1 MQKRMA
7 CLVSAGLVLAL
18 VSRAPLKSAFASE
31 RDVKKKM
38 LSSLKR
44 RDRTGAVEAL
54 NEAAALPGDKG
65 AKLILSKAL
74 QIGLLGLV
82 DEIVESLGKVNDP
95 KPVVKAATSHRT
107 PDVRYLCVRALAA
120 HKTPEALAACQKA
133 LGDKAEVVA
142 VAAVRS
148 TQAKVTKE
156 IVDEWLKLLLKEE
169 KAKAKKQRQ
178 SFLRELVTAL
188 KNVTGQEI
196 DAGIDWDNYW
206 KAHRAAWK
214 APDLATGGSD
224 KDVIDRMKKHRKSD
238 VKTLE
243 RLADTDVIVMRGRSD
258 KVEQVLTAIKIKHKR
273 INREDF
279 GKLELKPNSV
289 LVLNCNG
296 DKDLFTDAEIAKISK
311 FVAKGGY
318 LFSSDW
324 QLKFTVEK
332 AFPGAIAFG
341 GESER
346 TKRGEEISSPITPV
360 VGNHPYMRDVFPLS
374 TIERAGYKWKIDGRS
389 HLIKILSKKGVIPLI
404 SCEALK
410 AKKAPFVA
418 VTFRWKGRVVTKNRV
433 ATGGKAVPE
442 GGAVLHVLG
451 HFKNQKDKG
460 TDKFALQQL
469 LLNFIIEKQRE
480 KRMAKK

>member
-18 VSRAPLKSAFASE
+18 VSWAPLKSAFASE
-31 RDVKKKM
+31 RDVKKK
-38 LSSLKR
+38 LLGSLKR

-107 PDVRYLCVRALAA
+107 PDVRYLCVRALAS

-148 TQAKVTKE
+148 TQAKMTKE

-169 KAKAKKQRQ
+169 KAKPKKQRQ

-188 KNVTGQEI
+188 KNATGQEI
-196 DAGIDWDNYW
+196 DAGVDWDNYW

-296 DKDLFTDAEIAKISK
+296 DKDKFTDAEIAKISR
-311 FVAKGGY
+311 FVAQGGY

-433 ATGGKAVPE
+433 ATGGKATPE

-451 HFKNQKDKG
+451 HFKNQKDKS
-460 TDKFALQQL
+460 DKFALQQL